1 MLNSDDEKS
10 QEGGAEALGHIGE
23 SGAMHAPLLAKL
35 CKSDAPAVRLAA
47 ITALGAMHA
56 AGAAHA
62 GVVAKLVDDPV
73 EAIALAAGYSLTEMG
88 KPGAKAVAARLDGET
103 KMKAKVACVT
113 AFGKM
118 GELAGE
124 HAQLVASHLKSDD
137 AELRTAACITLGN
150 MGRAAQGFA
159 ELHIIAL
166 TY

>member
-1 MLNSDDEKS
+1 M
-10 QEGGAEALGHIGE
+10 
-23 SGAMHAPLLAKL
+23 
-35 CKSDAPAVRLAA
+35 
-47 ITALGAMHA
+47 
-56 AGAAHA
+56 
-62 GVVAKLVDDPV
+62 
-73 EAIALAAGYSLTEMG
+73 
-88 KPGAKAVAARLDGET
+88 AARLDGET

-166 TY
+166 AYYINFDHICILNLVMSKYNSTTLEGSFSAVSKPNFPRLSKKCF